1 MFDSR
6 ARDRAAQREWR
17 LSLCKAAGIAPGA
30 KPDGLLQGALAVMA
44 GQGIAKPDVGI
55 QLIGNGDPRLIRDCL
70 ALQE

>member
-17 LSLCKAAGIAPGA
+17 PSLCKAAGIAPGA
-30 KPDGLLQGALAVMA
+30 NPDCLLQSVSTVIA

-55 QLIGNGDPRLIRDCL
+55 QLIGNGDPRLIRDSL